1 MRNRKFGVIKLIFL
15 CLVIAV
21 ISAVPTLAVAKNKRE
36 QMEEILHVEPASFQ
50 GIINIWNVDT
60 FESGSRGK
68 SVFIEDVASEFSAK
82 NRGVYFLV
90 KNIGV
95 DELIQSLLDGNKPD
109 MICFGQ
115 GVGEVVKPLLK
126 ELNMV
131 ENCDVRQEV
140 LSAGKVGESQLAVG
154 FLMGGYIL
162 ASTQEKLLDAGVD
175 ADVQLSSILNSC
187 GFDTQ
192 TKNGVKHT
200 SSIVIGTNNFTLP
213 QMSLKNATGVEVKD
227 IYWSVSPYDAYID
240 FVAYNKGSILLGTQ
254 RDLPKLSGRVAVG
267 KINGIKLEYVSNYT
281 NLIQYV
287 GIVKDTIGG
296 EEKFKLMEEFLWF
309 LTSEESQE
317 KTTEIGMVN
326 VLKREYYSGGEFLNL
341 ERTLNGNLS
350 VPNVFE

>member
-1 MRNRKFGVIKLIFL
+1 MVKRKFGVIKLIFL

-36 QMEEILHVEPASFQ
+36 QMEEILQVEPASFQ
-50 GIINIWNVDT
+50 GIINVWNVDT

-68 SVFIEDVASEFSAK
+68 SVFIEDVASKFSAK

-95 DELIQSLLDGNKPD
+95 EELVQSLLDGNKPD
-109 MICFGQ
+109 IICFGH
-115 GVGEVVKPLLK
+115 GVGDVVKPILK
-126 ELNMV
+126 ELTVV
-131 ENCDVRQEV
+131 ENCGVRQEV
-140 LSAGKVGESQLAVG
+140 LSAGKVGGYQLAVG

-162 ASTQEKLLDAGVD
+162 ASTQAKLSTAGVG
-175 ADVQLSSILNSC
+175 ADVQLSSIVNSC
-187 GFDTQ
+187 GFNTQ
-192 TKNGVKHT
+192 TQNGVKHT

-213 QMSLKNATGVEVKD
+213 QVSLKNATGVEAED

-254 RDLPKLSGRVAVG
+254 RDLHKLSGRVAVG
-267 KINGIKLEYVSNYT
+267 KIDGVRLEYLSNYT
-281 NLIQYV
+281 NLIQYA
-287 GIVKDTIGG
+287 GIVKDSVGG

-309 LTSEESQE
+309 LTSEESQG
-317 KTTEIGMVN
+317 KTTNIGMVN
-326 VLKREYYSGGEFLNL
+326 VLKREYYSSGEFLEL
-341 ERTLNGNLS
+341 ERALNGNIT